1 MALVCSACSY
11 QNPDHARFCSG
22 CGADL
27 AADRAQRDP
36 LFGTL
41 VEGRYLVKR
50 VLGEGGMGKV
60 YFAEQQMGNAMRP
73 VALKVLR
80 TELTDERTR
89 ARFYRECELVVQ
101 LNHPSTI
108 RFYDFG
114 GLADGRLYIAMEF
127 IDGRSLTKAI
137 EGGPMPLAM
146 VDRIVGQVGGALIEA
161 HRRGIVHRDLKPD
174 NILLAQNVDEGEFA
188 KVLDFGIA
196 KRSDEEGEKSDITGE
211 GLIVGTPAYMSP
223 EQLEARPVDERSDV
237 YAFAL
242 IVFEM
247 LVGRRIYEAK
257 TPLEWATAHITKA
270 PPSFDDFPA
279 TQSLPAHKRNAIYR
293 ALTKVAADRTPS
305 VRIFLEEFLGGER
318 MQSLAIT
325 PSVERPPV
333 SPNLAPHDTLPTSRA
348 PLYALGAM
356 LALGAGAGIA
366 YVATRPPAPV
376 VPVIP
381 DAGIPDAG
389 SDAPVVPTQEWFRMV
404 TGTDRTR
411 DPTNALGAP
420 DGQCAE
426 ISPRGKILLELPN
439 GQIVETDHGA
449 TPDLNIV
456 VREGSAAYRVDVLI
470 RRNEDQTRVG
480 ADVVGSMQI
489 DVDQFERETFRY
501 VRVKNPNAQ
510 GTVCLDAVGYFVAP
524 ESR

>member
-1 MALVCSACSY
+1 MPLACSACSY
-11 QNPDHARFCSG
+11 VNPPHARFCSG

-27 AADRAQRDP
+27 SADRAQRDP

-50 VLGEGGMGKV
+50 VIGEGGMGKV
-60 YFAEQQMGNAMRP
+60 YFAEQQMGNATRP

-80 TELTDERTR
+80 SELKDERTR

-114 GLADGRLYIAMEF
+114 SLADGRLYIAMEF

-137 EGGPMPLAM
+137 ESGPLPLPM

-196 KRSDEEGEKSDITGE
+196 KRADEEGEKSDITGE

-223 EQLEARPVDERSDV
+223 EQLEARAVDERSDV
-237 YAFAL
+237 YALAL

-247 LVGRRIYEAK
+247 LTGRRIFEAR

-270 PPSFDDFPA
+270 PPSFDEFPA
-279 TQSLPAHKRNAIYR
+279 TQGLPVHKRNAIYR

-305 VRIFLEEFLGGER
+305 VRVFLEEFLGGER

-325 PSVERPPV
+325 PSTERAPPA
-333 SPNLAPHDTLPTSRA
+333 PNLHPADTLPTSRA
-348 PLYALGAM
+348 PLYALGAL
-356 LALGAGAGIA
+356 LAVGLGAGAVF
-366 YVATRPPAPV
+366 VATRTPTVVLAV
-376 VPVIP
+376 VP
-381 DAGIPDAG
+381 DAAVPDAG
-389 SDAPVVPTQEWFRMV
+389 SDAPVVPTEEWFRMV
-404 TGTDRTR
+404 SGTDRAR
-411 DPTNALGAP
+411 DPTLALGAP

-439 GQIVETDHGA
+439 GQIVETDHG
-449 TPDLNIV
+449 TLPDLNIV

-501 VRVKNPNAQ
+501 VRVKNPNAE
-510 GTVCLDAVGYFVAP
+510 GVVCLDAVGYFVAP
-524 ESR
+524 

>member
-27 AADRAQRDP
+27 SQVRAERDP

-50 VLGEGGMGKV
+50 VIGEGGMGKV
-60 YFAEQQMGNAMRP
+60 YFAEQQMGTVMRP

-80 TELTDERTR
+80 GELSDGRTR

-114 GLADGRLYIAMEF
+114 SLTDGRLYIAMEF
-127 IDGRSLTKAI
+127 IDGRTLSKAI
-137 EGGPMPLAM
+137 EGGPLPIAT
-146 VDRIVGQVGGALIEA
+146 VERIVGQVGGALVEA

-174 NILLAQNVDEGEFA
+174 NILLAQNLDEGEFA

-196 KRSDEEGEKSDITGE
+196 KRADEQGENADITGE

-247 LVGRRIYEAK
+247 LTGRRIYDAK
-257 TPLEWATAHITKA
+257 TPLEWATSHITKP
-270 PPSFDDFPA
+270 PPSFDDFAA
-279 TQSLPAHKRNAIYR
+279 TRALSVQKRNAVYR

-305 VRIFLEEFLGGER
+305 IRVFLEEFLGGER

-325 PSVERPPV
+325 PSVERAPV
-333 SPNLAPHDTLPTSRA
+333 EPQFHPNHTLPTSRA
-348 PLYALGAM
+348 PLFVLGAI
-356 LALGAGAGIA
+356 LALGLGAAAA
-366 YVATRPPAPV
+366 YLATRPSLQTAP
-376 VPVIP
+376 IIA

-389 SDAPVVPTQEWFRMV
+389 ADAPVVPTEAFFRMV
-404 TGTDRTR
+404 TGTDRT
-411 DPTNALGAP
+411 TNAAFALGPP

-426 ISPRGKILLELPN
+426 VGPGGKILLELPDSEVV
-439 GQIVETDHGA
+439 QTDGGPA
-449 TPDLNIV
+449 PDLHIIV
-456 VREGSAAYRVDVLI
+456 RDDSVSYRVDVLV

-480 ADVVGSMQI
+480 ADVVGSMRI

-501 VRVKNPNAQ
+501 VRVKNTNRR
-510 GTVCLDAVGYFVAP
+510 GTICVDAVGYFLVP
-524 ESR
+524 